1 MNSREI
7 ILDILLE
14 ISGQNEYSNIL
25 ITAVLNKYDYLEP
38 REKAFIKHVA
48 EGTLERRIQIDY
60 VLNRYSKVPVR
71 KMKPLIREL
80 LRMSVYQILFMENVP
95 DAAACNEAVKL
106 AKKRKFQTLQG
117 YVNGVLRTIVREKD
131 KIPYPERDKDIV
143 RYFSVWYS
151 MPEWLVRHFQR
162 AYGDEKTEKILQGFL
177 ERQPVCV
184 RIDENLGEETR
195 REILDAWKRDGVKVK
210 SHPALSYAF
219 LLEGT
224 EGISRLYGY
233 QEGYFTVQD
242 VSSMMVVE
250 EAGIKA
256 GNVVLD
262 VCAAPG
268 GKTMHA
274 ACKLHGSGRVIACDV
289 TEYKTQKIEENCERL
304 GYENVTVRVQDAR
317 VYDEALE
324 GKADVVIADVPCS
337 GLGVIGKKQDIKYR
351 VTEESLQQIE
361 ELQREIIRNV
371 VRYVKPGGTLMYST
385 CTINAGENEKMVEWI
400 CEQFA
405 FEKNRMVQ
413 LLPGI
418 DETDG
423 FFYARLR
430 RNSE

>member
-60 VLNRYSKVPVR
+60 VLDRYSKVPVR

-95 DAAACNEAVKL
+95 DAAVCNEAVKL
-106 AKKRKFQTLQG
+106 AKKRRFQTLQG

-143 RYFSVWYS
+143 RYFSICYS
-151 MPEWLVRHFQR
+151 MPEWLVRHFQK

-184 RIDENLGEETR
+184 RIDENLEEETKK
-195 REILDAWKRDGVKVK
+195 EILDAWKRDGVKVK

-233 QEGYFTVQD
+233 QEGFFTVQD

-250 EAGIKA
+250 KAGIQT

-317 VYDEALE
+317 VFDETLE
-324 GKADVVIADVPCS
+324 EKADIVIADVPCS

-351 VTEESLQQIE
+351 VTEESLQQIT

-385 CTINAGENEKMVEWI
+385 CTINSGENEEMVEWI

>member
-60 VLNRYSKVPVR
+60 VLDRYSKVPVR

-95 DAAACNEAVKL
+95 DAAVCNEAVKL
-106 AKKRKFQTLQG
+106 AKKRRFQTLQG

-143 RYFSVWYS
+143 RYFSIYYS
-151 MPEWLVRHFQR
+151 MPEWLVRHFQK

-184 RIDENLGEETR
+184 RIDENLEEETR
-195 REILDAWKRDGVKVK
+195 KEILDAWKRDGVKVK

-250 EAGIKA
+250 KAGIQT

-289 TEYKTQKIEENCERL
+289 TEYKTQKLEENCERL
-304 GYENVTVRVQDAR
+304 GYENVMVRVQDAR
-317 VYDEALE
+317 VFDETLE
-324 GKADVVIADVPCS
+324 EKADIVIADVPCS

-351 VTEESLQQIE
+351 VTEESLQQIT

-371 VRYVKPGGTLMYST
+371 VRYIKPGGTLMYST
-385 CTINAGENEKMVEWI
+385 CTINSGENEKMVEWI

>member
-25 ITAVLNKYDYLEP
+25 ITAVLNKFDYLEP

-60 VLNRYSKVPVR
+60 VLDRYSKVPVR

-95 DAAACNEAVKL
+95 DAAVCNEAVKL
-106 AKKRKFQTLQG
+106 AKKRRFQTLQG

-143 RYFSVWYS
+143 RYFSICYS
-151 MPEWLVRHFQR
+151 MPEWLVRHFQK

-184 RIDENLGEETR
+184 RIDENLEEETR
-195 REILDAWKRDGVKVK
+195 KEILDAWKRDGVKVK

-233 QEGYFTVQD
+233 QEGFFTVQD

-250 EAGIKA
+250 KAGIQT

-274 ACKLHGSGRVIACDV
+274 DCKLHGSGRVIACDV

-304 GYENVTVRVQDAR
+304 GYENVMVRVQDAR
-317 VYDEALE
+317 VFDETLE
-324 GKADVVIADVPCS
+324 EKADIVIADVPCS

-351 VTEESLQQIE
+351 VTEESLQQIT

-385 CTINAGENEKMVEWI
+385 CTINSGENEEMVEWI

>member
-60 VLNRYSKVPVR
+60 VLDRYSKVPVR

-95 DAAACNEAVKL
+95 DAAVCNEAVKL
-106 AKKRKFQTLQG
+106 ARKRRFQTLQG

-143 RYFSVWYS
+143 RYFSICYS
-151 MPEWLVRHFQR
+151 MPEWLVRHFQK

-184 RIDENLGEETR
+184 RIDENLEEETR
-195 REILDAWKRDGVKVK
+195 KEILDAWKRDGVKVK

-250 EAGIKA
+250 KAGIQT

-317 VYDEALE
+317 VFDETLE
-324 GKADVVIADVPCS
+324 EKADIVIADVPCS

-351 VTEESLQQIE
+351 VTEESLQQIT

-385 CTINAGENEKMVEWI
+385 CTINSGENEKMVEWI

>member
-60 VLNRYSKVPVR
+60 VLDRYSKVPVR

-95 DAAACNEAVKL
+95 DAAVCNEAVKL
-106 AKKRKFQTLQG
+106 AKKRRFQTLQG

-143 RYFSVWYS
+143 RYFSVCYS
-151 MPEWLVRHFQR
+151 MPEWLVRHFQK

-184 RIDENLGEETR
+184 RIDENLEEETR
-195 REILDAWKRDGVKVK
+195 KEILDAWKRDGVKVK

-250 EAGIKA
+250 KAGIQT

-317 VYDEALE
+317 VFDETLE
-324 GKADVVIADVPCS
+324 EKADIVIADVPCS

-351 VTEESLQQIE
+351 VTEESLQQIT

-385 CTINAGENEKMVEWI
+385 CTINSGENEKMVEWI
-400 CEQFA
+400 CEQFG

>member
-25 ITAVLNKYDYLEP
+25 ITAVLNKFDYLEP

-60 VLNRYSKVPVR
+60 VLDRYSKVPVR

-95 DAAACNEAVKL
+95 DAAVCNEAVKL
-106 AKKRKFQTLQG
+106 AKKRRFQTLQG

-143 RYFSVWYS
+143 RYFSICYS
-151 MPEWLVRHFQR
+151 MPEWLVRHFQK

-184 RIDENLGEETR
+184 RIDENLEEETR
-195 REILDAWKRDGVKVK
+195 KEILDAWKRDGVKVK

-233 QEGYFTVQD
+233 QEGFFTVQD

-250 EAGIKA
+250 KAGIQT

-304 GYENVTVRVQDAR
+304 GYENVMVRVQDAR
-317 VYDEALE
+317 VFDETLE
-324 GKADVVIADVPCS
+324 EKADIVIADVPCS

-351 VTEESLQQIE
+351 VTEESLQQIT

-371 VRYVKPGGTLMYST
+371 VRYAKPGGTLMYST
-385 CTINAGENEKMVEWI
+385 CTINSGENEEMVEWI

>member
-60 VLNRYSKVPVR
+60 VLDRYSKVPVR
-71 KMKPLIREL
+71 KLKPLIREL

-95 DAAACNEAVKL
+95 DAAVCNEAVKL
-106 AKKRKFQTLQG
+106 AKKRRFQTLQG

-143 RYFSVWYS
+143 RYFSIYYS
-151 MPEWLVRHFQR
+151 MPEWLVRHFQK

-184 RIDENLGEETR
+184 RIDENLEEETR
-195 REILDAWKRDGVKVK
+195 KEILDAWKRDGVKVK

-250 EAGIKA
+250 KAGIQI

-317 VYDEALE
+317 VFDETLE
-324 GKADVVIADVPCS
+324 EKADIVIADVPCS

-351 VTEESLQQIE
+351 VTEESLQQIT

-371 VRYVKPGGTLMYST
+371 VRYIKPGGTLMYST
-385 CTINAGENEKMVEWI
+385 CTINSGENEEMVEWI
-400 CEQFA
+400 CEQFG

>member
-7 ILDILLE
+7 VLDILLE

-60 VLNRYSKVPVR
+60 VLDRYSKVPVR

-95 DAAACNEAVKL
+95 DAAVCNEAVKL
-106 AKKRKFQTLQG
+106 AKKRRFQTLQG

-143 RYFSVWYS
+143 RYFSICYS
-151 MPEWLVRHFQR
+151 MPEWLVRHFQK

-184 RIDENLGEETR
+184 RIDENLEEETR
-195 REILDAWKRDGVKVK
+195 KEILDAWKRDGVKVK

-233 QEGYFTVQD
+233 QEGFFTVQD

-250 EAGIKA
+250 KAGIQT

-317 VYDEALE
+317 VFDETLE
-324 GKADVVIADVPCS
+324 EKADIVIADVPCS

-351 VTEESLQQIE
+351 VTEESLQQIT

-385 CTINAGENEKMVEWI
+385 CTINSGENEEMVEWI

>member
-60 VLNRYSKVPVR
+60 VLDRYSKVPVR

-95 DAAACNEAVKL
+95 DAAVCNEAVKL
-106 AKKRKFQTLQG
+106 AKKRRFQTLQG

-143 RYFSVWYS
+143 RYFSICYS
-151 MPEWLVRHFQR
+151 MPEWLVRHFQK

-184 RIDENLGEETR
+184 RIDENLEEETR
-195 REILDAWKRDGVKVK
+195 KEILDAWKRDGVKVK

-233 QEGYFTVQD
+233 QEGFFTVQD

-250 EAGIKA
+250 KAGIQT

-304 GYENVTVRVQDAR
+304 GYENVMVRVQDAR
-317 VYDEALE
+317 VFDETLE
-324 GKADVVIADVPCS
+324 EKADIVIADVPCS

-351 VTEESLQQIE
+351 VTEESLQQIT

-385 CTINAGENEKMVEWI
+385 CTINSGENEEMVEWI

>member
-60 VLNRYSKVPVR
+60 VLDRYSKVSVR

-195 REILDAWKRDGVKVK
+195 REILDAWKRDGVKVE

-219 LLEGT
+219 LLEGA

-274 ACKLHGSGRVIACDV
+274 ACKLHGSGCVIACDV

-317 VYDEALE
+317 VYDKALE

-400 CEQFA
+400 CEQLA

>member
-60 VLNRYSKVPVR
+60 VLDRYSKVPVR
-71 KMKPLIREL
+71 KLKPLIREL

-95 DAAACNEAVKL
+95 DAAVCNEAVKL
-106 AKKRKFQTLQG
+106 AKKRRFQTLQG

-143 RYFSVWYS
+143 RYFSIYYS
-151 MPEWLVRHFQR
+151 MPEWLVRHFQK

-184 RIDENLGEETR
+184 RIDENLEEETR
-195 REILDAWKRDGVKVK
+195 KEILDAWKRDGVKVK

-250 EAGIKA
+250 KAGIQI

-317 VYDEALE
+317 VFDETLE
-324 GKADVVIADVPCS
+324 EKADIVIADVPCS

-351 VTEESLQQIE
+351 VTEESLQQIT

-371 VRYVKPGGTLMYST
+371 VRYIKPGGTLMYST
-385 CTINAGENEKMVEWI
+385 CTINSGENEKMVEWI
-400 CEQFA
+400 CEQFG

>member
-60 VLNRYSKVPVR
+60 VLDRYSKVPVR

-95 DAAACNEAVKL
+95 DAAVCNEAVKL
-106 AKKRKFQTLQG
+106 AKKRRFQTLQG

-143 RYFSVWYS
+143 RYFSICYS
-151 MPEWLVRHFQR
+151 MPEWLVRHFQK

-184 RIDENLGEETR
+184 RIDENLEEETR
-195 REILDAWKRDGVKVK
+195 KEILDAWKRDGVKVK

-233 QEGYFTVQD
+233 QEGFFTVQD

-250 EAGIKA
+250 KAGIQT

-317 VYDEALE
+317 VFDETLE
-324 GKADVVIADVPCS
+324 EKADIVIADVPCS

-351 VTEESLQQIE
+351 VTEESLQQIT

-385 CTINAGENEKMVEWI
+385 CTINSGENEEMVEWI
-400 CEQFA
+400 CEQFG

>member
-60 VLNRYSKVPVR
+60 VLDRYSKVPVR

-95 DAAACNEAVKL
+95 DAAVCNEAVKL
-106 AKKRKFQTLQG
+106 AKKRRLQTLQG

-143 RYFSVWYS
+143 RYFSIYYS
-151 MPEWLVRHFQR
+151 MPEWLVRHFQK

-184 RIDENLGEETR
+184 RIDENLDEETR
-195 REILDAWKRDGVKVK
+195 KEILDAWKWDGVKVK

-233 QEGYFTVQD
+233 QEGFFAVQD

-250 EAGIKA
+250 KAGIQT

-317 VYDEALE
+317 VFDETLE
-324 GKADVVIADVPCS
+324 EKADIVIADVPCS

-351 VTEESLQQIE
+351 VTEESLQQIT

-385 CTINAGENEKMVEWI
+385 CTINSGENEKMVEWI

>member
-95 DAAACNEAVKL
+95 DAAVCNEAVKL

-117 YVNGVLRTIVREKD
+117 YVNGVSRTIVREKD
-131 KIPYPERDKDIV
+131 KIPYPEREKDTV
-143 RYFSVWYS
+143 RYFSICYS
-151 MPEWLVRHFQR
+151 MPEWLVRHFQK

-184 RIDENLGEETR
+184 RIDENLEEETGK
-195 REILDAWKRDGVKVK
+195 EILDAWRRDGVKVK

-250 EAGIKA
+250 EAGIQT
-256 GNVVLD
+256 GDVVLD

-274 ACKLHGSGRVIACDV
+274 ACKLHGTGQVIACDV

-317 VYDEALE
+317 VFDETLE

-351 VTEESLQQIE
+351 VTEESLQQIT

>member
-60 VLNRYSKVPVR
+60 VLDRYSKVPVR

-95 DAAACNEAVKL
+95 DAAVCNEAVKL
-106 AKKRKFQTLQG
+106 AKKRRFQTLQG

-143 RYFSVWYS
+143 RYFSICYS
-151 MPEWLVRHFQR
+151 MPEWLVRHFQK

-184 RIDENLGEETR
+184 RIDENLEEETR
-195 REILDAWKRDGVKVK
+195 KEILDAWKRDGVKVK

-250 EAGIKA
+250 KAGIQT

-317 VYDEALE
+317 VFDETLE
-324 GKADVVIADVPCS
+324 EKADIVIADVPCS

-351 VTEESLQQIE
+351 VTEESLQQIT

-385 CTINAGENEKMVEWI
+385 CTINSGENEKMVEWI
-400 CEQFA
+400 CEQFG

>member
-60 VLNRYSKVPVR
+60 VLDRYSKVPVR

-95 DAAACNEAVKL
+95 DAAVCNEAVKL
-106 AKKRKFQTLQG
+106 AKKRRFQTLQG

-143 RYFSVWYS
+143 RYFSICYS
-151 MPEWLVRHFQR
+151 MPEWLVRHFQK

-184 RIDENLGEETR
+184 RIDENLEEETR
-195 REILDAWKRDGVKVK
+195 KEILDAWKRDGVKVK

-250 EAGIKA
+250 KAGIQT

-317 VYDEALE
+317 MFDETLE
-324 GKADVVIADVPCS
+324 EKADIVIADVPCS

-351 VTEESLQQIE
+351 VTEESLQQIT

-385 CTINAGENEKMVEWI
+385 CTINSGENEKMVEWI
-400 CEQFA
+400 CEQFG

-413 LLPGI
+413 LLPGV

>member
-60 VLNRYSKVPVR
+60 VLDRYSKVPVR

-95 DAAACNEAVKL
+95 DAAVCNEAVKL

-131 KIPYPERDKDIV
+131 KIPYPEREKDIV
-143 RYFSVWYS
+143 RYFSICYS
-151 MPEWLVRHFQR
+151 MPEWLVRHFQK

-184 RIDENLGEETR
+184 RIDENLEEETR
-195 REILDAWKRDGVKVK
+195 KEILDAWRRDGVKVK

-250 EAGIKA
+250 KAGIQA

-274 ACKLHGSGRVIACDV
+274 ACKLHGTGQVIACDV

-317 VYDEALE
+317 VFDETLE

-351 VTEESLQQIE
+351 VTEESLQQIT

-423 FFYARLR
+423 FFYAGLR
-430 RNSE
+430 RNSQ

>member
-60 VLNRYSKVPVR
+60 VLDRYSKVPVR

-95 DAAACNEAVKL
+95 DAAVCNEAVKL
-106 AKKRKFQTLQG
+106 AKKRRFQTLQG

-143 RYFSVWYS
+143 RYFSICYS
-151 MPEWLVRHFQR
+151 MPEWLVRHFQK

-184 RIDENLGEETR
+184 RIDENLEEETR
-195 REILDAWKRDGVKVK
+195 KEILDAWKRDGVKVK

-233 QEGYFTVQD
+233 QEGFFTVQD

-250 EAGIKA
+250 KAGIQT

-317 VYDEALE
+317 VFDETLE
-324 GKADVVIADVPCS
+324 EKADIVIADVPCS

-351 VTEESLQQIE
+351 VTEESLQQIT

-385 CTINAGENEKMVEWI
+385 CTINSGENEKMVEWI

>member
-60 VLNRYSKVPVR
+60 VLDRYSKVPVR

-95 DAAACNEAVKL
+95 DAAVCNEAVKL
-106 AKKRKFQTLQG
+106 AKKRRFQTLQG

-143 RYFSVWYS
+143 RYFSICYS
-151 MPEWLVRHFQR
+151 MPEWLVRHFQK

-184 RIDENLGEETR
+184 RIDENLEEETR
-195 REILDAWKRDGVKVK
+195 KEILDAWKRDGVKVK

-250 EAGIKA
+250 KAGIQT

-317 VYDEALE
+317 VFDETLE
-324 GKADVVIADVPCS
+324 EKADIVIADVPCS

-351 VTEESLQQIE
+351 VTEESLQQIT

-385 CTINAGENEKMVEWI
+385 CTINSGENEKMVEWI
-400 CEQFA
+400 CEQFG

-413 LLPGI
+413 LLPGV

>member
-60 VLNRYSKVPVR
+60 VLDRYSKVPVR
-71 KMKPLIREL
+71 KLKPLIREL

-95 DAAACNEAVKL
+95 DAAVCNEAVKL
-106 AKKRKFQTLQG
+106 AKKRRFQTLQG

-143 RYFSVWYS
+143 RYFSIYYS
-151 MPEWLVRHFQR
+151 MPEWLVRHFQK

-184 RIDENLGEETR
+184 RIDENLEEETR
-195 REILDAWKRDGVKVK
+195 KEILDAWKRDGVKVK

-250 EAGIKA
+250 KAGIQT

-317 VYDEALE
+317 VFDETLE
-324 GKADVVIADVPCS
+324 EKADIVIADVPCS

-351 VTEESLQQIE
+351 VTEESLQQIT

-385 CTINAGENEKMVEWI
+385 CTINSGENEKMVEWI
-400 CEQFA
+400 CEQFG

>member
-7 ILDILLE
+7 VLDILLE

-60 VLNRYSKVPVR
+60 VLDRYSKVPVR

-95 DAAACNEAVKL
+95 DAAVCNEAVKL
-106 AKKRKFQTLQG
+106 AKKRRFQTLQG

-143 RYFSVWYS
+143 RYFSICYS
-151 MPEWLVRHFQR
+151 MPEWLVRHFQK

-184 RIDENLGEETR
+184 RIDENLEEETR
-195 REILDAWKRDGVKVK
+195 KEILDAWKRDGVKVK

-250 EAGIKA
+250 KAGIQI

-317 VYDEALE
+317 VFDETLE
-324 GKADVVIADVPCS
+324 EKADIVIADVPCS

-351 VTEESLQQIE
+351 VTEESLQQIT

-385 CTINAGENEKMVEWI
+385 CTINSGENEKMVEWI
-400 CEQFA
+400 CEQFG

>member
-7 ILDILLE
+7 VLDILLE

-60 VLNRYSKVPVR
+60 VLDRYSKVPVR

-95 DAAACNEAVKL
+95 DAAVCNEAVKL
-106 AKKRKFQTLQG
+106 AKKRRFQTLQG

-143 RYFSVWYS
+143 RYFSICYS
-151 MPEWLVRHFQR
+151 MPEWLVRHFQK

-184 RIDENLGEETR
+184 RIDENLEEETR
-195 REILDAWKRDGVKVK
+195 KEILDAWKRDGVKVK

-233 QEGYFTVQD
+233 QEGFFTVQD

-250 EAGIKA
+250 KAGIQT

-317 VYDEALE
+317 VFDETLE
-324 GKADVVIADVPCS
+324 EKADIVIADVPCS

-351 VTEESLQQIE
+351 VTEESLQQIT

-385 CTINAGENEKMVEWI
+385 CTINSGENEEMVEWI
-400 CEQFA
+400 CEQFG

>member
-60 VLNRYSKVPVR
+60 VLDRYSKVPVR

-95 DAAACNEAVKL
+95 DAAVCNEAVKL
-106 AKKRKFQTLQG
+106 AKKRRFQTLQG

-143 RYFSVWYS
+143 RYFSICYS
-151 MPEWLVRHFQR
+151 MPEWLVRHFQK

-184 RIDENLGEETR
+184 RIDENLEEETR
-195 REILDAWKRDGVKVK
+195 KEILDAWKRDGVKVK

-233 QEGYFTVQD
+233 QEGFFTVQD

-250 EAGIKA
+250 KAGIQT

-317 VYDEALE
+317 VFDETLE
-324 GKADVVIADVPCS
+324 EKADIVIADVPCS

-351 VTEESLQQIE
+351 VTEESLQQIT

-385 CTINAGENEKMVEWI
+385 CTINSGENEKMVEWI
-400 CEQFA
+400 CEQFG

>member
-60 VLNRYSKVPVR
+60 VLDRYSKVPVR

-95 DAAACNEAVKL
+95 DAAVCNEAVKL

-131 KIPYPERDKDIV
+131 KIPYPEREKDIV
-143 RYFSVWYS
+143 RYFSICYS
-151 MPEWLVRHFQR
+151 MPEWLVRHFQK

-184 RIDENLGEETR
+184 RIDENLEEEKR
-195 REILDAWKRDGVKVK
+195 KEILDAWRRDGVKVK
-210 SHPALSYAF
+210 NHPALSYAF

-250 EAGIKA
+250 EAGIQA

-274 ACKLHGSGRVIACDV
+274 ACKLHGTGQVIACDV

-317 VYDEALE
+317 VFDETLE

-351 VTEESLQQIE
+351 VTEESLQQIT

-430 RNSE
+430 RNSQ

>member
-60 VLNRYSKVPVR
+60 VLDRYSKVPVR

-95 DAAACNEAVKL
+95 DAAVCNEAVKL
-106 AKKRKFQTLQG
+106 AKKRRFQTLQG

-143 RYFSVWYS
+143 RYFSICYS
-151 MPEWLVRHFQR
+151 MPEWLVRHFQK

-184 RIDENLGEETR
+184 RIDENLEEETR
-195 REILDAWKRDGVKVK
+195 KEILDAWKRDGVKVK

-233 QEGYFTVQD
+233 QEGFFTVQD

-250 EAGIKA
+250 KAGIQT

-317 VYDEALE
+317 VFDETLE
-324 GKADVVIADVPCS
+324 EKADIVIADVPCS

-351 VTEESLQQIE
+351 VTEESLQQIT

-385 CTINAGENEKMVEWI
+385 CTINSGENEEMVEWI

>member
-60 VLNRYSKVPVR
+60 VLDRYSKVPVR

-95 DAAACNEAVKL
+95 DAAVCNEAVKL

-131 KIPYPERDKDIV
+131 KIPYPEREKDIV
-143 RYFSVWYS
+143 RYFSICYS
-151 MPEWLVRHFQR
+151 MPEWLVRHFQK
-162 AYGDEKTEKILQGFL
+162 AYGDEKTEKILHGFL

-184 RIDENLGEETR
+184 RIDENLEEETR
-195 REILDAWKRDGVKVK
+195 KEILDAWRRDGVKVK

-250 EAGIKA
+250 KAGIQA

-274 ACKLHGSGRVIACDV
+274 ACKLHGTGQVIACDV

-317 VYDEALE
+317 VFDETLE

-351 VTEESLQQIE
+351 VTEESLQQIT

-430 RNSE
+430 RNSQ